1 MPNPLSLSYLN
12 GLMTQDC
19 FEMTLVTNFVNSNSG
34 GYQADWT
41 LTPVVPFMTTSSEL
55 CFKPFVN
62 ELTQG
67 DIDSFLGT
75 SGEFS
80 ADAFNTAWS
89 WPGHNNFGML
99 VKTNKVAGYVLSSN
113 IIAGSTKKANPNPLE
128 VSSIQKRVTTLTAS
142 DGLPFPGQVNAL
154 ANEVC
159 LGSEGNIALK
169 CNMDYQHG
177 GTTEFN
183 DILEGTIIT
192 RIQWYPV
199 SL

>member
-12 GLMTQDC
+12 GLMTQDS

-41 LTPVVPFMTTSSEL
+41 LTPVVPFMTDASEL

-67 DIDSFLGT
+67 EIDSFLGT

-99 VKTNKVAGYVLSSN
+99 VKMNKVAGYVFSSN
-113 IIAGSTKKANPNPLE
+113 IIAGSTVAADTNPCE
-128 VSSIQKRVTTLTAS
+128 TSAIQKRVTTLTAHTGIPYAS
-142 DGLPFPGQVNAL
+142 AL
-154 ANEVC
+154 SNEVC

-169 CNMDYQHG
+169 CQMDYQHG